1 MSKLKFRSGLESAI
15 HEKLNDTFLYEPYRL
30 PYTIHRKYVPDFVHE
45 EKAILIEAKGY
56 FRVGDTQKYTAI
68 RDSMPEW
75 ELVFILSDPTKKVRK
90 GSKLTMGQWCEKQ
103 GFKCYTVKTIG
114 NLLQYVGDKNVI

>member
-45 EKAILIEAKGY
+45 EKAILIE
-56 FRVGDTQKYTAI
+56 
-68 RDSMPEW
+68 
-75 ELVFILSDPTKKVRK
+75 DPTLPRRYARVA
-90 GSKLTMGQWCEKQ
+90 S
-103 GFKCYTVKTIG
+103 
-114 NLLQYVGDKNVI
+114 